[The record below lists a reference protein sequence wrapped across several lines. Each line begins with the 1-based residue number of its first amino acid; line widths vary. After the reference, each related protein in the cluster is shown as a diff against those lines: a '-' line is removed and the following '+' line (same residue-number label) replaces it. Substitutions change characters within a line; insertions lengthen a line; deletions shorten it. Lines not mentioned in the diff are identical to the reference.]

1 MILQE
6 GNNILSSQNF
16 IFPCQNWPDLKTTW
30 GPILWDTL
38 YAKTVILKGYEERR
52 YPSVNQ
58 ACTVEKYKM
67 PKQEEVVEDIDEE
80 EGSFKKVSEWTE
92 SAIKNMYN
100 CTENEA
106 DMKKLYHDIQMRK
119 KLSKYFSG
127 VNKKG
132 QEMERTWDIVTM
144 KRKKVGYIY

>member
-1 MILQE
+1 
-6 GNNILSSQNF
+6 
-16 IFPCQNWPDLKTTW
+16 
-30 GPILWDTL
+30 
-38 YAKTVILKGYEERR
+38 
-52 YPSVNQ
+52 
-58 ACTVEKYKM
+58 M
-67 PKQEEVVEDIDEE
+67 PEQEEVVEDIDEG
-80 EGSFKKVSEWTE
+80 EGTFEKVSEWLE
-92 SAIKNMYN
+92 SSIKNMYN

-106 DMKKLYHDIQMRK
+106 DMNMKLYNDIQMRK